1 MNRRELLAALSALGG
16 AACMPVRTADIPPN
30 LPLKGSRQP
39 QLVVQEV
46 GDFQCPFCADVA
58 PDVDRLMQRYGDRI
72 ALVWRNFPLPF
83 HTHARLAA
91 AAALEAFA
99 QKGNAGFWKMHDLLF
114 AGQKQPDGLERAA
127 LEGYAQQIGLDM
139 SKFRAALDDGRH
151 DAAIQKDEAI
161 AKTAGINGTPAFVIN
176 GYFVSG
182 AQPLGAFKKVVNLAL
197 DDIKKGKK
205 KP

>member
-72 ALVWRNFPLPF
+72 ALVWRNFPLKS
-83 HTHARLAA
+83 HLNAQLAA
-91 AAALEAFA
+91 EAALEVRA
-99 QKGNAGFWKMHDLLF
+99 QKGDETFWRYHDVLF
-114 AGQKQPDGLERAA
+114 AHQDALDGPSLIRYASAFGVDERRMSRA
-127 LEGYAQQIGLDM
+127 LELGVHAKDVARDKREIASLSIPGFGVPTFLIGP
-139 SKFRAALDDGRH
+139 G
-151 DAAIQKDEAI
+151 
-161 AKTAGINGTPAFVIN
+161 AFVG
-176 GYFVSG
+176 GYGYDELSAIVED
-182 AQPLGAFKKVVNLAL
+182 QL
-197 DDIKKGKK
+197 
-205 KP
+205 